1 MTNITEDF
9 APPFKLIAP
18 YFIIGV
24 IFYLISSTFL
34 LSINVSELSI
44 HSPSL
49 LSWTHLFL
57 LGFVMMII
65 FGAMA
70 QLIPVTLE
78 VGHFSVEFYYII
90 YPLLFIGTILMALG
104 FSLNSS
110 LLPYGGIIVLLAMF
124 IFLSEIFLTMK
135 KVSTF
140 TNVVKSI
147 LVSNIFLLIG
157 VIIGIVMAL
166 TYTGEINT
174 NIEELLKAH
183 VFSIVLGY
191 IVITVMAL
199 SLVLLPMFGLSHNFS
214 QKPLNNAVIIMT
226 IAVSLVI
233 LSSLFTITIIDKIA
247 YLLSMLSLIIYFYQ
261 IYLIYKTRA
270 RKENDI
276 YIISLF
282 FSFSAFLIS
291 IILAFFYIFK
301 NLEPLLFA
309 SVWLFISGFITFVI
323 IGHLYKIVPF
333 LVWFE
338 KFSPLVGKQKVPMLV
353 DMVAVKAANYQFIFG
368 AIGVVISTIG
378 LLFMSDEIFKAGA
391 SFICIASIFL
401 LKNLLFMI
409 RFK

>member
-1 MTNITEDF
+1 MNITQDF

-24 IFYLISSTFL
+24 IFYLISSILT
-34 LSINVSELSI
+34 LSINPSELSI
-44 HSPSL
+44 HSPDL
-49 LSWTHLFL
+49 LSWTHMFL

-90 YPLLFIGTILMALG
+90 YPLLLVGTIFMALG

-110 LLPYGGIIVLLAMF
+110 LLPYGGILVLLSMF
-124 IFLSEIFLTMK
+124 IFITEIFLTMK
-135 KVSTF
+135 KVSNF
-140 TNVVKSI
+140 SNVTKSI
-147 LVSNIFLLIG
+147 LVSNLFLLVG
-157 VIIGIVMAL
+157 VIIGIIMAL
-166 TYTGEINT
+166 TYAGQLNT

-183 VFSIVLGY
+183 VFSVVFGY
-191 IVITVMAL
+191 IFITIMAL

-214 QKPLNNAVIIMT
+214 QKPLNNAVILMT
-226 IAVSLVI
+226 ISVVLVI
-233 LSSLFTITIIDKIA
+233 FSSLFSISIIDKIA
-247 YLLSMLSLIIYFYQ
+247 YLLSIISLIIYFYQ
-261 IYLIYKTRA
+261 VYLIYKTRA

-282 FSFSAFLIS
+282 FSFACFLIS
-291 IILAFFYIFK
+291 IILGFLYIFT
-301 NLEPLLFA
+301 NYEPLLFTA
-309 SVWLFISGFITFVI
+309 AWLLFSGFIAYVI

-338 KFSPLVGKQKVPMLV
+338 KFSPLVGKQKVPMLA
-353 DMVAVKAANYQFIFG
+353 DMVPVKDANYQFVFG
-368 AIGVVISTIG
+368 AVGVVISALG
-378 LLFMSDEIFKAGA
+378 LLFMSDEVFKAGA

>member
-1 MTNITEDF
+1 MMNITQDF

-24 IFYLISSTFL
+24 IFYVISSIYS
-34 LSINVSELSI
+34 LSINPNELSI
-44 HSPSL
+44 HSHNL
-49 LSWTHLFL
+49 LSWTHMFL
-57 LGFVMMII
+57 LGFVMMVI

-90 YPLLFIGTILMALG
+90 YPLLLVGTILMAIG
-104 FSLNSS
+104 FTVSNS
-110 LLPYGGIIVLLAMF
+110 LLPYGGILVLLSMF
-124 IFLSEIFLTMK
+124 IFLAEIFLTMK
-135 KVSTF
+135 KVSNF
-140 TNVVKSI
+140 SNVVKSI
-147 LVSNIFLLIG
+147 LVSNLFLLIG
-157 VIIGIVMAL
+157 VIIGIIMAL
-166 TYTGEINT
+166 TYSGQLNA

-183 VFSIVLGY
+183 IFSVVLGY
-191 IVITVMAL
+191 IFITIMAL

-233 LSSLFTITIIDKIA
+233 ISSLFGIPIIDKIA
-247 YLLSMLSLIIYFYQ
+247 YLLSIVSLIIYFYQ

-276 YIISLF
+276 YVISLF
-282 FSFSAFLIS
+282 FSFSTFLLS
-291 IILAFFYIFK
+291 IVLGFFYIFT
-301 NLEPLLFA
+301 NYEPLLFTA
-309 SVWLFISGFITFVI
+309 TWLFFSGFIAYVI

-338 KFSPLVGKQKVPMLV
+338 RFSPLVGKQKVPMLA
-353 DMVAVKAANYQFIFG
+353 DMVPVKDAYYQFVFG
-368 AIGVVISTIG
+368 SVGVVISAFG
-378 LLFMSDEIFKAGA
+378 LLFMSDEVFKAGA
-391 SFICIASIFL
+391 SFIFVASIFL

>member
-1 MTNITEDF
+1 MKITQDF

-24 IFYLISSTFL
+24 IFYLISSIFS
-34 LSINVSELSI
+34 LSINPSELSI
-44 HSPSL
+44 HSPDL

-90 YPLLFIGTILMALG
+90 YPLLFIGTILMAFG
-104 FSLNSS
+104 FTLSS
-110 LLPYGGIIVLLAMF
+110 PLLPYGGILVFLSMF

-135 KVSTF
+135 KVSNF
-140 TNVVKSI
+140 SNVVKSI
-147 LVSNIFLLIG
+147 LVSNLFLLIG
-157 VIIGIVMAL
+157 VIIGIIMAL
-166 TYTGEINT
+166 TYAGQLNV

-183 VFSIVLGY
+183 VFSVVLGY
-191 IVITVMAL
+191 IVITIMAL

-214 QKPLNNAVIIMT
+214 QKPLNNAIILMT
-226 IAVSLVI
+226 ASVSLVI
-233 LSSLFTITIIDKIA
+233 LSSLFSIPFIDKIA
-247 YLLSMLSLIIYFYQ
+247 YIISILSLIIYFYQ

-282 FSFSAFLIS
+282 FSFSTFLIS
-291 IILAFFYIFK
+291 IILGFFYIFTSH
-301 NLEPLLFA
+301 EPLLFA

-338 KFSPLVGKQKVPMLV
+338 KFAPLVGKQKVPMLA
-353 DMVAVKAANYQFIFG
+353 DMVPVKAANYQFIFG
-368 AIGVVISTIG
+368 AIGVVISAVG

>member
-1 MTNITEDF
+1 MMNITQDF

-24 IFYLISSTFL
+24 IFYLISSILT
-34 LSINVSELSI
+34 LSINPSELSI
-44 HSPSL
+44 HSPDL
-49 LSWTHLFL
+49 LSWTHMFL

-90 YPLLFIGTILMALG
+90 YPLLLVGTIFMALG

-110 LLPYGGIIVLLAMF
+110 LLPYGGILVLLSMF
-124 IFLSEIFLTMK
+124 IFITEIFLTMK
-135 KVSTF
+135 KVSNF
-140 TNVVKSI
+140 SNVTKSI
-147 LVSNIFLLIG
+147 LVSNLFLLVG
-157 VIIGIVMAL
+157 VIIGIIMAL
-166 TYTGEINT
+166 TYAGQLNT

-183 VFSIVLGY
+183 VFSVVFGY
-191 IVITVMAL
+191 IFITIMAL

-214 QKPLNNAVIIMT
+214 QKPLNNAVILMT
-226 IAVSLVI
+226 ISVVLVI
-233 LSSLFTITIIDKIA
+233 FSSLFSISIIDKIA
-247 YLLSMLSLIIYFYQ
+247 YLLSIISLIIYFYQ
-261 IYLIYKTRA
+261 VYLIYKTRA

-282 FSFSAFLIS
+282 FSFACFLIS
-291 IILAFFYIFK
+291 IILGFLYIFT
-301 NLEPLLFA
+301 NYEPLLFTA
-309 SVWLFISGFITFVI
+309 AWLLFSGFIAYVI

-338 KFSPLVGKQKVPMLV
+338 KFSPLVGKQKVPMLA
-353 DMVAVKAANYQFIFG
+353 DMVPVKDANYQFVFG
-368 AIGVVISTIG
+368 AVGVVISALG
-378 LLFMSDEIFKAGA
+378 LLFMSDEVFKAGA
-391 SFICIASIFL
+391 SFICIASVFL

>member
-1 MTNITEDF
+1 MTNITQDF

-183 VFSIVLGY
+183 VFSVVLGY
-191 IVITVMAL
+191 IVITIMAL

-338 KFSPLVGKQKVPMLV
+338 KFSPLVGRQKVPMLA
-353 DMVAVKAANYQFIFG
+353 DMVPVKAANYQFIFG

>member
-1 MTNITEDF
+1 MMNITQDF

-24 IFYLISSTFL
+24 IFYLISSILT
-34 LSINVSELSI
+34 LSINPSELSI
-44 HSPSL
+44 HSPDL
-49 LSWTHLFL
+49 LSWTHMFL

-90 YPLLFIGTILMALG
+90 YPLLLVGTIFMALG

-110 LLPYGGIIVLLAMF
+110 LLPYGGILVLLSMF
-124 IFLSEIFLTMK
+124 IFITEIFLTMK
-135 KVSTF
+135 KVSNF
-140 TNVVKSI
+140 SNVTKSI
-147 LVSNIFLLIG
+147 LVSNLFLLVG
-157 VIIGIVMAL
+157 VIIGIIMAL
-166 TYTGEINT
+166 TYAGQLNT

-183 VFSIVLGY
+183 VFSVVFGY
-191 IVITVMAL
+191 IFITIMAL

-214 QKPLNNAVIIMT
+214 QKPLNNAVILMT
-226 IAVSLVI
+226 ISVVLVI
-233 LSSLFTITIIDKIA
+233 FSSLFSISIIDKIA
-247 YLLSMLSLIIYFYQ
+247 YLLSIISLIIYFYQ
-261 IYLIYKTRA
+261 VYLIYKTRA

-276 YIISLF
+276 YIISLY
-282 FSFSAFLIS
+282 FSFACFLIS
-291 IILAFFYIFK
+291 IILGFLYIFT
-301 NLEPLLFA
+301 NYEPLLFTA
-309 SVWLFISGFITFVI
+309 AWLLFSGFIAYVI

-338 KFSPLVGKQKVPMLV
+338 KFSPLVGKQKVPMLA
-353 DMVAVKAANYQFIFG
+353 DMVPVKDANYQFVFG
-368 AIGVVISTIG
+368 AVGVVISALG
-378 LLFMSDEIFKAGA
+378 LLFMSDEVFKAGA

>member
-1 MTNITEDF
+1 MMNITQDF

-24 IFYLISSTFL
+24 IFYLISSIYSL
-34 LSINVSELSI
+34 GINPSEISI
-44 HSPSL
+44 HSPNL
-49 LSWTHLFL
+49 LSWTHMFL

-90 YPLLFIGTILMALG
+90 YPLLLTGTILMAIG

-110 LLPYGGIIVLLAMF
+110 LLPYGGILVLLSMF
-124 IFLSEIFLTMK
+124 IFLAEIFLTMK
-135 KVSTF
+135 
-140 TNVVKSI
+140 NVTTYSNVIKSI
-147 LVSNIFLLIG
+147 LVSNLFLLIG
-157 VIIGIVMAL
+157 VIIGIIMAL
-166 TYTGEINT
+166 TYAGQLSA

-183 VFSIVLGY
+183 VFSVVLGY
-191 IVITVMAL
+191 IFITIMAL

-226 IAVSLVI
+226 VAVSLVI
-233 LSSLFTITIIDKIA
+233 ISSLFSIPFIDKLA
-247 YLLSMLSLIIYFYQ
+247 YLLSILSLIIYFYQ

-276 YIISLF
+276 YVISLF
-282 FSFSAFLIS
+282 FSFATFLIS
-291 IILAFFYIFK
+291 IILGFFYIFT
-301 NLEPLLFA
+301 NYEPLLFTSA
-309 SVWLFISGFITFVI
+309 WLLFSGFIAYAI

-338 KFSPLVGKQKVPMLV
+338 RFSPLVGKEKIPMLA
-353 DMVAVKAANYQFIFG
+353 DMVPVKDAYYQFAFG
-368 AIGVVISTIG
+368 AVGVVISAFG

>member
-1 MTNITEDF
+1 MMNITQDF

-24 IFYLISSTFL
+24 IFYLISSILT
-34 LSINVSELSI
+34 LSINPSELSI
-44 HSPSL
+44 HSPDL
-49 LSWTHLFL
+49 LSWTHMFL

-90 YPLLFIGTILMALG
+90 YPLLLVGTIFMALG

-110 LLPYGGIIVLLAMF
+110 LLPYGGILVLLSMF
-124 IFLSEIFLTMK
+124 IFITEIFLTMK
-135 KVSTF
+135 KVSNF
-140 TNVVKSI
+140 SNVTKSI
-147 LVSNIFLLIG
+147 LVSNLFLLVG
-157 VIIGIVMAL
+157 VIIGIIMAL
-166 TYTGEINT
+166 TYAGQLNT

-183 VFSIVLGY
+183 VFSVVFGY
-191 IVITVMAL
+191 IFITIMAL

-214 QKPLNNAVIIMT
+214 QKPLNNAVILMT
-226 IAVSLVI
+226 ISVVLVI
-233 LSSLFTITIIDKIA
+233 FSSLFSISIIDKIA
-247 YLLSMLSLIIYFYQ
+247 YLLSIISLIIYFYQ
-261 IYLIYKTRA
+261 VYLIYKTRA

-282 FSFSAFLIS
+282 FSFACFLIS
-291 IILAFFYIFK
+291 IILGFLYIFT
-301 NLEPLLFA
+301 NYEPLLFTA
-309 SVWLFISGFITFVI
+309 AWLLFSGFIAYVI

-338 KFSPLVGKQKVPMLV
+338 KFSPLVGKQKVPMLA
-353 DMVAVKAANYQFIFG
+353 DMVPVKDANYQFVFG
-368 AIGVVISTIG
+368 AVGVVISALG
-378 LLFMSDEIFKAGA
+378 LLFMSDEVFKAGA